1 MSATKTFLTRTAAV
15 IIIVIIGSLIGYY
28 LYAYDVSEQLYLVQ
42 SRGCASCHGTQGQGN
57 STMKGPQLAGQ
68 TRAMLMAKL
77 KAYQN
82 GERQS
87 AIMAAMVWRL
97 NDQELY
103 LLADYFSQFDPL
115 TDLSQTNQQDETL

>member
-68 TRAMLMAKL
+68 TRAMLMTKL

>member
-15 IIIVIIGSLIGYY
+15 IILVIIGSLIGYY